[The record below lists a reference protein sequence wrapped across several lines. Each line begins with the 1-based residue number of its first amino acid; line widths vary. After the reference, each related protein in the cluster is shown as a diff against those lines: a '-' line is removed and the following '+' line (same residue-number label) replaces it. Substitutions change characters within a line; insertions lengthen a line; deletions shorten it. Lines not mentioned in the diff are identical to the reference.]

1 MHHVKKR
8 ERGVHLV
15 ASNLS
20 FTDQTH
26 HALSLTMWK
35 YYNNGLIAN
44 LSVCSSLTKFLLLF
58 LSFQEKPT
66 PPIHIFVRRRGGA
79 ASARMTVV
87 RWWGRRR
94 TSRRRRS
101 TRRRINTA
109 EVARRRR
116 CGGRLLLLRRWQ
128 DTMAN
133 LHRDSVPQARQYTR
147 FRRLVICCNLDVTR

>member
-1 MHHVKKR
+1 MWKKR

-26 HALSLTMWK
+26 HALTMWK
-35 YYNNGLIAN
+35 ILRITNGLIAN

-58 LSFQEKPT
+58 LSLQEKPT

-101 TRRRINTA
+101 TQRRINTA

-128 DTMAN
+128 DTMMAN